1 MVLEI
6 HSSVSGLHL
15 PSVLLAICDSV
26 LDIVAMSEV
35 EPLASNQDLCHTK
48 SSERERVAKNIGTL
62 AVDLS
67 CHYTCSVADSLL
79 EADCSGSAVLWCNI
93 DIQPTHI
100 QSRSVVD
107 CDCTQ
112 KGAEELDTVWCW
124 ADNQDIANDA
134 ENVGKGHQRSTNAC
148 TIREPSSDHKG
159 EAAKNI
165 YRNRKV
171 LRLERVVSQRFD
183 DRWQECRKAVEKDIL
198 TESEN

>member
-6 HSSVSGLHL
+6 YSSVSGLHL
-15 PSVLLAICDSV
+15 SRVLLAICDSV
-26 LDIVAMSEV
+26 LDIVAVSEV

-48 SSERERVAKNIGTL
+48 SSERERVAEEIRTL
-62 AVDLS
+62 PVDLS

-79 EADCSGSAVLWCNI
+79 KADSSRSAILRCDV
-93 DIQPTHI
+93 DVQPTHV

-107 CDCTQ
+107 CDGTQ
-112 KGAEELDTVWCW
+112 ESAEELNTVWCW

-148 TIREPSSDHKG
+148 TIREPSSDHEG
-159 EAAKNI
+159 EAAKDI
-165 YRNRKV
+165 YWNRKV
-171 LRLERVVSQRFD
+171 LRLESIVSQRFD

-198 TESEN
+198 AESEN